1 MKTLTPDD
9 VITALDI
16 LCPLSPTLQR
26 YFSPTLL
33 CSNSQEADFW
43 PAKILPLPPSAYQ
56 LNLPVGSTTRK
67 SEGWKGVKRGIY
79 SSTPLYL
86 RKAKGLARQ
95 HSPYSYPLWVL
106 VMILFS
112 PPLGLGMI
120 MVLITVSPEMLHHPL
135 LIYFTSGTLSKLI
148 LSTTPFWACYIF
160 STRTLTDTII
170 KHEDILPYL

>member
-16 LCPLSPTLQR
+16 LCPLSSTLQR

-33 CSNSQEADFW
+33 CSNSQEADFG
-43 PAKILPLPPSAYQ
+43 PEKILPLPLPPSAYQ

-106 VMILFS
+106 VLILFS
-112 PPLGLGMI
+112 
-120 MVLITVSPEMLHHPL
+120 HPFRPRDDNGSH
-135 LIYFTSGTLSKLI
+135 Y
-148 LSTTPFWACYIF
+148 C
-160 STRTLTDTII
+160 
-170 KHEDILPYL
+170 